1 MLGKRK
7 EKRSTVSKEVPVVVT
22 ADGSFGMELAHQ
34 IGGFRFGILF
44 NGVVSVLGGVYGD
57 LGVFFQSLVNL
68 VDGLLGAGMATG
80 NRTGRWVDRMG
91 L

>member
-1 MLGKRK
+1 MLREKEGKG
-7 EKRSTVSKEVPVVVT
+7 STVSKEVPVVVT

-34 IGGFRFGILF
+34 IGGFRFGIFF

-68 VDGLLGAGMATG
+68 VDGLLGARMAT
-80 NRTGRWVDRMG
+80 
-91 L
+91 

>member
-7 EKRSTVSKEVPVVVT
+7 EKRGTVSKEVPVVVT

-34 IGGFRFGILF
+34 IGGFSFGILF

-68 VDGLLGAGMATG
+68 VDGLLGAGVAT
-80 NRTGRWVDRMG
+80 
-91 L
+91 